1 MTTVQELPFLQ
12 ILPYLFLYAAIAAA
26 WLPKMA
32 LYRPIKNL
40 VPGHLLAVLAG
51 ISALVTGLIS
61 PVAVVVLLVLALL
74 LWISVT
80 NKFPLALRIVAGVL
94 ALLLAL
100 LLAMHKVPGFYNL
113 LLLDK
118 VRFSDDAIPFTLY
131 ANFDKGM
138 AGYLML
144 SLFCSRAGSIGQFLA
159 DGKRIALPAMLTI
172 AVLTGLGLVT
182 HFFRFLPKLPESTLL
197 FFAVNLVLT
206 CVAEEAFFRGLIQE
220 AIYRLGSKPA
230 FGYLAIAVSA
240 VLFGLAHLGG
250 GTQYAA
256 LATVAGLGY
265 AIVYHRTRRLEWV
278 ILTHAAFNLCHFIL
292 FTYPRLA

>member
-1 MTTVQELPFLQ
+1 MITVPELQ

-26 WLPKMA
+26 WLPNVTVAGPLKS
-32 LYRPIKNL
+32 L
-40 VPGHLLAVLAG
+40 VPGHLLAIFAVLSALLSSLITPMAAAVLA
-51 ISALVTGLIS
+51 A
-61 PVAVVVLLVLALL
+61 LALL
-74 LWISVT
+74 LWASVR
-80 NKFPLALRIVAGVL
+80 NNLPLALRILAGVL
-94 ALLLAL
+94 ALVVAL
-100 LLAMHKVPGFYNL
+100 ILAMHKAPGFHNM

-144 SLFCSRAGSIGQFLA
+144 SLFCSRASSFKQFLA
-159 DGKRIALPAMLTI
+159 DGKRIALPALLTI
-172 AVLTGLGLVT
+172 VVLTGLGLAT
-182 HFFRFLPKLPESTLL
+182 QFFRFHPKLPEATLL
-197 FFAVNLVLT
+197 FLAVNLVLT

-220 AIYRLGSKPA
+220 SIYRLGNKPV

>member
-1 MTTVQELPFLQ
+1 MTTAPELQFLQ

-26 WLPKMA
+26 WLPNITVSGPLK
-32 LYRPIKNL
+32 LL
-40 VPGHLLAVLAG
+40 VPSHLLAVLAG
-51 ISALVTGLIS
+51 ISALLSGLIT
-61 PVAVVVLLVLALL
+61 PVAMAVLLLLAVL
-74 LWISVT
+74 LWASIRNT
-80 NKFPLALRIVAGVL
+80 LPLALRILTGVL
-94 ALLLAL
+94 ALVVAL
-100 LLAMHKVPGFYNL
+100 VLAMHKAPGFHNI

-138 AGYLML
+138 AGYLLL
-144 SLFCSRAGSIGQFLA
+144 SLFCARAASFRQFLD
-159 DGKRIALPAMLTI
+159 DGKRSALPALLTI
-172 AVLTGLGLVT
+172 AVLIGLGLFT
-182 HFFRFLPKLPESTLL
+182 HFFNFLPKLPEATLL
-197 FFAVNLVLT
+197 FFAVNLFLT

-220 AIYRLGSKPA
+220 AIYRLGNKPVL
-230 FGYLAIAVSA
+230 GYLAIAVSA

-278 ILTHAAFNLCHFIL
+278 ILTHAAFNLCHFVL

>member
-1 MTTVQELPFLQ
+1 MTTVPELPLLQ

-26 WLPKMA
+26 WLPA
-32 LYRPIKNL
+32 IVLAGPVKNL

-51 ISALVTGLIS
+51 LLALISGLIS
-61 PVAVVVLLVLALL
+61 PVAAAVLLVLAVL
-74 LWISVT
+74 LWASVRNT
-80 NKFPLALRIVAGVL
+80 FPLALRIVAGVL
-94 ALLLAL
+94 ALLM
-100 LLAMHKVPGFYNL
+100 AMHKVPGFHNI

-144 SLFCSRAGSIGQFLA
+144 SLFCSRASSLKQFLA
-159 DGKRIALPAMLTI
+159 DGKRIALPALLTI
-172 AVLTGLGLVT
+172 AVLIVLGLAT
-182 HFFRFLPKLPESTLL
+182 HFFRFLPKLPEATFL
-197 FFAVNLVLT
+197 FLAVNLFLT
-206 CVAEEAFFRGLIQE
+206 CVAEEAFFRGLMQE
-220 AIYRLGSKPA
+220 AIYRLGNKPA
-230 FGYLAIAVSA
+230 YGYLAIAVSA
-240 VLFGLAHLGG
+240 ILFGLAHLGG

-265 AIVYHRTRRLEWV
+265 ALIYHQTRRLEWV

-292 FTYPRLA
+292 FTYPKLA

>member
-1 MTTVQELPFLQ
+1 MTTVPELQ

-26 WLPKMA
+26 WLPKVA
-32 LYRPIKNL
+32 VAGPLKNL
-40 VPGHLLAVLAG
+40 VAGHLLAIFAVLSALFSGLITLVAVAVLA
-51 ISALVTGLIS
+51 
-61 PVAVVVLLVLALL
+61 VLGLL
-74 LWISVT
+74 LWASVRD
-80 NKFPLALRIVAGVL
+80 KLPLPLRILAGVL
-94 ALLLAL
+94 ALVVAL
-100 LLAMHKVPGFYNL
+100 ILAMHKVPGFHNM

-144 SLFCSRAGSIGQFLA
+144 SLFCSRASSFRQFLA
-159 DGKRIALPAMLTI
+159 DGKRIALPALLTI
-172 AVLTGLGLVT
+172 AVLTGLGLAT
-182 HFFRFLPKLPESTLL
+182 QFFRFHPKLPEATLL
-197 FFAVNLVLT
+197 FLAVNLVLT

-220 AIYRLGSKPA
+220 TIYRLGNKPV